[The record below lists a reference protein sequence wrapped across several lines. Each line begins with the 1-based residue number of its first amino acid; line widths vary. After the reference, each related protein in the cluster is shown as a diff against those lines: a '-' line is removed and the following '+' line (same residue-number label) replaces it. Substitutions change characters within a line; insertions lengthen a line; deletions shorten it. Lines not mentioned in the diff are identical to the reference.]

1 MPELRYIVELNVFL
15 GKLYFKYEFAG
26 KCHRK
31 KSQIRGE
38 HFKNVCMKG
47 QKIVTT
53 ATM

>member
-1 MPELRYIVELNVFL
+1 MPHLRYTVEQHMFL
-15 GKLYFKYEFAG
+15 GQLYFKYKSVG
-26 KCHRK
+26 KCRRK

-47 QKIVTT
+47 QKTVTT